1 MLPRALIVPPPMT
14 IDWGSE
20 RAPGRVVAAA
30 AREARA
36 RRAQT
41 GLQARFRKNM
51 SDRDHNFLAPVS
63 ETSEEQID
71 RFMEFFFLTRFSV
84 ES

>member
-1 MLPRALIVPPPMT
+1 MLPRALIVPPPM

-20 RAPGRVVAAA
+20 RAPGRVVAAAA